1 MTAATRHWNAASPAA
16 ADTGQRG
23 DGRSGHGAGP
33 AWPCARETA
42 EHECRAAAIR
52 LATAPAKVAAHTAS
66 TVRYPTRGQSGER
79 EREQGRGPPKKISAV
94 QLASLRARSIADS

>member
-16 ADTGQRG
+16 ANTGQRG

-33 AWPCARETA
+33 ASPCARETA

-52 LATAPAKVAAHTAS
+52 PAELAPMDAADPARLT
-66 TVRYPTRGQSGER
+66 G
-79 EREQGRGPPKKISAV
+79 
-94 QLASLRARSIADS
+94 